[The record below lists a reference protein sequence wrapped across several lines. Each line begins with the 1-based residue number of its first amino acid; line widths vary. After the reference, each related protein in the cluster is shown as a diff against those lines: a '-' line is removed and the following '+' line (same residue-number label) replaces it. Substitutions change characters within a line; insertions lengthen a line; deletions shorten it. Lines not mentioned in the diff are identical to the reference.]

1 LTCPD
6 LETCDVP
13 ITKHLFEWFCHN
25 KKGSHEACNYY
36 CGRHDLLK
44 PPMQWLQHLA
54 VAAELKP
61 PGRGMNERTRADD
74 LGASEEVD
82 I

>member
-1 LTCPD
+1 MTCPD

-13 ITKHLFEWFCHN
+13 IAKGYFERFCHAG
-25 KKGSHEACNYY
+25 KKPHENCHYY
-36 CGRHDLLK
+36 CRRHDLLK

-61 PGRGMNERTRADD
+61 QDMWMYERTKAF
-74 LGASEEVD
+74 
-82 I
+82 